1 MDVPLSEKLRPK
13 KFEDIAG
20 QTHIVPIL
28 KGLIASNK
36 PLSILLWGPPGCGK
50 TSIAKIYAKNFSA
63 NFVKFSAV
71 FNGTADLKKVITH
84 AQNTPLIKTI
94 LFVDEIHRFNKAQ
107 QDGFLP
113 FLEDGTITLIG
124 ATTENPSFSLNSA
137 LLSRLRVITLKEL
150 ENNDLLKILQNY
162 QNYQKKPLKLN
173 DVVKNYLIKLSHG
186 DGRYLLNLIENLE
199 SSHIKKLDKISEIEK
214 VLQQRSTNYDKKGEH
229 HFNLVSAL
237 QKSIRGSDENA
248 SIYYLA
254 RMLNGGEDPLY
265 IIRRL
270 IRISYEDIGLADP
283 KAVDVCL
290 SAFETFKILG
300 SPEGEIA
307 IVQAVI
313 YLALSPKSNKVYMA
327 HKKSKDVASKTHHLP
342 PPMHILNAPTKMM
355 KNLGYSKG
363 YLYDHDEKAN
373 FSGQDYFPKNF
384 TSFNKDNC
392 FYSPNNVGYERE
404 LVKRLEY
411 FNKLRKEKNN
421 R

>member
-1 MDVPLSEKLRPK
+1 MEL
-13 KFEDIAG
+13 
-20 QTHIVPIL
+20 
-28 KGLIASNK
+28 LI
-36 PLSILLWGPPGCGK
+36 
-50 TSIAKIYAKNFSA
+50 
-63 NFVKFSAV
+63 
-71 FNGTADLKKVITH
+71 
-84 AQNTPLIKTI
+84 QNTPLIKTI

-113 FLEDGTITLIG
+113 FLENGTITLIG

-150 ENNDLLKILQNY
+150 KNSDLLKILQNY
-162 QNYQKKPLKLN
+162 QNYQKKPLKFN

-186 DGRYLLNLIENLE
+186 DGRHLLNLIENLE
-199 SSHIKKLDKISEIEK
+199 NAHIKKLDKISEIEK
-214 VLQQRSTNYDKKGEH
+214 VLQQRSTNYDKNGDY
-229 HFNLVSAL
+229 HFNLTSAL
-237 QKSIRGSDENA
+237 HKSIRGSDANA

-283 KAVDVCL
+283 RAVDICL

-313 YLALSPKSNKVYMA
+313 YLALSPKSNKVYIA
-327 HKKSKDVASKTHHLP
+327 HKKSKDVASNTHHLP
-342 PPMHILNAPTKMM
+342 PPMHILNAPTKIM
-355 KNLGYSKG
+355 NDLGYSKG
-363 YLYDHDEKAN
+363 YLYDHDEKAQ

-384 TSFNKDNC
+384 TSFNKDNF

-404 LVKRLEY
+404 LIKRLEY